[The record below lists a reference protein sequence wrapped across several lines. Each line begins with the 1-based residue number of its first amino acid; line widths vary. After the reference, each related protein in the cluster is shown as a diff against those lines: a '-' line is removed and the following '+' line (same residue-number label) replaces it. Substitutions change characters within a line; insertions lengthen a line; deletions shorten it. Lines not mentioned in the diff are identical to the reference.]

1 MKSPSKIKVTFYLLG
16 FAGAA
21 LFTVLL
27 IREGAA
33 RVMQAFV
40 TPEWVIAGIVAY
52 HTVPIFLDTI
62 AWWVLFPKKH
72 RVPVLQLFWM
82 RWIGESVSTLVPS
95 AAVGGDIVR
104 ARLAS
109 IKGRAPLSIAAGTVI
124 VDLTLGVFI
133 TAGFSILGLLLLVHA
148 TGQTRFVGPSL
159 IGIVIG
165 LCAFAGFYFAQ
176 RWGMFGFVGRIIAKL
191 ASSPEWQAMSEHGET
206 LDETVRSLYGRRSAL
221 VVCCFWT
228 ILSLGLTAVEIWIA
242 LWAMDLPAS
251 FLNALILQSTVFT
264 IRSAAFAVP
273 GGLGVQEGGYVFV
286 GSLLGIPG
294 ESAFALSLIARLRE
308 LGFGIPGLIT
318 WQVIEGRRLLR
329 ARAETAPS

>member
-1 MKSPSKIKVTFYLLG
+1 MKPPSKIKLTFYLLG
-16 FAGAA
+16 LGGAA

-33 RVMQAFV
+33 RVMHAFV

-52 HTVPIFLDTI
+52 HSIPIFLDTI
-62 AWWVLFPKKH
+62 AWWVLFPKSQ
-72 RVPVLQLFWM
+72 RLPLIQLFWM

-109 IKGRAPLSIAAGTVI
+109 IKGAPLSLAAGTVI

-133 TAGFSILGLLLLVHA
+133 TAGFTILGLLLLVHV
-148 TGQTRFVGPSL
+148 TGQTSFVGPSL
-159 IGIVIG
+159 VGIVIA

-176 RWGMFGFVGRIIAKL
+176 RWGMFGFVGRIIARL
-191 ASSPEWQAMSEHGET
+191 ASSPEWQSMSEHGET
-206 LDETVRSLYGRRSAL
+206 LDETVRSLYARRGAL
-221 VVCCFWT
+221 VACCGWT
-228 ILSLGLTAVEIWIA
+228 ILSLGLTSGEIWIA
-242 LWAMDLPAS
+242 LYAMDLPAS
-251 FLNALILQSTVFT
+251 FLNALILQSTAFT

-308 LGFGIPGLIT
+308 LGFGIPGLVV
-318 WQVIEGRRLLR
+318 WQLIEARRLLR
-329 ARAETAPS
+329 SRAESAPS

>member
-1 MKSPSKIKVTFYLLG
+1 MKSPSKIKLTFYLLG

-33 RVMQAFV
+33 RVIQAFV

-52 HTVPIFLDTI
+52 HSVPIFLDTI
-62 AWWVLFPKKH
+62 AWWVLFPKSK
-72 RVPVLQLFWM
+72 RLSVVQLFWM

-104 ARLAS
+104 ARLAA
-109 IKGRAPLSIAAGTVI
+109 IKGVPLSVAAGTVI

-159 IGIVIG
+159 IGIVIA

-176 RWGMFGFVGRIIAKL
+176 RWGMFGFIGRIIARL
-191 ASSPEWQAMSEHGET
+191 ASSPEWQSMSEHGET
-206 LDETVRSLYGRRSAL
+206 LDETVRSLYARRRAL
-221 VVCCFWT
+221 VACCMWT
-228 ILSLGLTAVEIWIA
+228 ILSLALTSIEIWIA
-242 LWAMDLPAS
+242 LYAMDLPAS
-251 FLNALILQSTVFT
+251 FLNALILQTTVFT

-286 GSLLGIPG
+286 GRLLGIPG
-294 ESAFALSLIARLRE
+294 DSAFALSLIARLRE

-318 WQVIEGRRLLR
+318 WQLIEGRRLLR
-329 ARAETAPS
+329 GRTETAPS